1 MKARSGLVA
10 RRPHVAARLLVAVV
24 AEDEGDRAALSSAM
38 ARHPEQRV
46 ACSTSIDSAD
56 TALATNTADAI
67 VGFVEDASEWA
78 RFRAL
83 AARHPALLSVVLLND
98 PAAAAAVADGRI
110 LNAVASVARSELAG
124 RAALVAEAAA
134 RAHGVA
140 ATPLAE
146 ADAID
151 RRRLGLLSEREREVL
166 VLTARGDSM
175 KEIARRLNRA
185 YATIATHRTRIMQKL
200 DIHDKVALTRFAI
213 RCGLVDV

>member
-1 MKARSGLVA
+1 M
-10 RRPHVAARLLVAVV
+10 
-24 AEDEGDRAALSSAM
+24 
-38 ARHPEQRV
+38 
-46 ACSTSIDSAD
+46 T
-56 TALATNTADAI
+56 
-67 VGFVEDASEWA
+67 
-78 RFRAL
+78 
-83 AARHPALLSVVLLND
+83 
-98 PAAAAAVADGRI
+98 
-110 LNAVASVARSELAG
+110 
-124 RAALVAEAAA
+124 
-134 RAHGVA
+134 

-166 VLTARGDSM
+166 VLTAGGHSM